1 MGEIILRLY
10 PLIKNVCLLTL
21 LIIQNFYLILATE
34 LLRGE
39 IKNKKSLIES
49 KKYSET
55 IEEPKKL

>member
-39 IKNKKSLIES
+39 IKNKKSLVES

-55 IEEPKKL
+55 IEEPKKH